1 MNVLSQTIT
10 RMSSEKLDTEVR
22 QDQITQAALNL
33 IASHGFRELSM
44 VKIARKVGIV
54 PSAIYRHFKNKEEV
68 LDAAFDQVQGRL
80 YDNVGIV
87 CNETSEPLDRL
98 KRLLIYHV
106 KLIRESQGILR
117 IVLSEDIYNGHSER
131 RIKVYNIIK
140 GYLDKIDK
148 IVSQG
153 QQEGKIRQ
161 DRDAATIS
169 LMFLSI
175 IQQAAI
181 LWHISNGKFDVTR
194 HAEKAWRIFNEYL
207 EMK

>member
-1 MNVLSQTIT
+1 
-10 RMSSEKLDTEVR
+10 MSSEKLDTEVR

-161 DRDAATIS
+161 DIDAATIS

>member
-161 DRDAATIS
+161 DIDAATIS